1 MHPWWKINPN
11 VSAPRGRPSILAH
24 RGASADAPEN
34 TLAAFREAARQGA
47 DGIEFDVRLSADGYP
62 VVIHDRDLARTTDG
76 AGAVAAFSWRRIR
89 ALDAGAWFDARFA
102 GEGVPSLDDV
112 VALARDLDLAMN
124 VEIKAEPGHGAATA
138 RIVARDLKA
147 GWPKAAPP
155 PLISSSSASALLATA
170 AIWPAAPRALVAGRP
185 PRDWR
190 SVLARLGA
198 RRIHLRDR
206 WLGKRCIARLA
217 RAGIAAGVYTVNDA
231 ARARR
236 LAAFGVAAIFTD
248 RPGDMRRALGEGGGL
263 FENDRHIFG
272 DGPRGPR
279 REV

>member
-1 MHPWWKINPN
+1 MQSWRKINRN
-11 VSAPRGRPSILAH
+11 VGAPRGRPSILAH

-62 VVIHDRDLARTTDG
+62 IVIHDRDLARTTDG
-76 AGAVAAFSWRRIR
+76 TGAVAACPWRRLR
-89 ALDAGAWFDARFA
+89 ALDAGAWFGARFA
-102 GEGVPSLDDV
+102 GEAVPSLDHA
-112 VALARDLDLAMN
+112 VALAHDLGLAMN

-138 RIVARDLKA
+138 RVVARALKA
-147 GWPKAAPP
+147 GWPNAAPP
-155 PLISSSSASALLATA
+155 PLISSSSTSALLAAA

-190 SVLARLGA
+190 AVLARLGA

-206 WLGKRCIARLA
+206 WLGKRTIADLA
-217 RAGIAAGVYTVNDA
+217 RAGIAVGVYTVNDG

-236 LAAFGVAAIFTD
+236 LAACGVVAIFTD
-248 RPGDMRRALGEGGGL
+248 RPGDMRRALGEEGEP
-263 FENDRHIFG
+263 F
-272 DGPRGPR
+272 
-279 REV
+279 RE